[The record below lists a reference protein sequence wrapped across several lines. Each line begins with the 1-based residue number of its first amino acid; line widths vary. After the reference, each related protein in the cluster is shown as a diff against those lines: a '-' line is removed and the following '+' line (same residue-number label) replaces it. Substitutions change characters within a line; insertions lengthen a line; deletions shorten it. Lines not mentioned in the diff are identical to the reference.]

1 MSWFKKEVEDW
12 DLVGQALKRAENKD
26 MVRDVSMQKFNPD
39 FAVETMLGDTV
50 IVQEAVDSTTTI
62 ELDTERTIAVG
73 QTGIQLDLGV
83 DTETLKQIKGD

>member
-12 DLVGQALKRAENKD
+12 DLVGQALKRAEKKD